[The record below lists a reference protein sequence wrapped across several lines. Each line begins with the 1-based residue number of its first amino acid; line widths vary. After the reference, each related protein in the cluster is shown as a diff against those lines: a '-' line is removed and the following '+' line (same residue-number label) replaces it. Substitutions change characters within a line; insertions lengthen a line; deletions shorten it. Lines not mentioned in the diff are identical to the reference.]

1 MNEEQKLEIEKA
13 RKENRDKRVENR
25 LRVLSLKAEGATYK
39 EIMTITGYSKA
50 NIANILKTYFEKG
63 ISEIVTRKY
72 YGNHRNLSFEEER
85 ELLDS
90 FAKKAEPRSRH
101 PKKASDEAIDASKKL
116 TESSEKK

>member
-39 EIMTITGYSKA
+39 EIMTVTGYSKA

-85 ELLDS
+85 ELLDNH
-90 FAKKAEPRSRH
+90 EQ
-101 PKKASDEAIDASKKL
+101 
-116 TESSEKK
+116 